1 MASLDLLMFLTL
13 VLLLL
18 AGYPVAF
25 TLGGVALV
33 FGFLGFGMDFFSLLP
48 LRLWGRMTSA
58 ILVAVPLFVFMGVML
73 ERSGIAE
80 ELLETM
86 ALLFGRLRGGL
97 AVSVVVVGALLAA
110 STGIIGATVVT
121 MGLIALPV
129 MIRKGY
135 QPELATG
142 TIAASSTLGQIIPP
156 SIVLVIL
163 GDIMQISVGDL
174 YAGSILPGLILVL
187 LYVLYILV
195 VALLRPSIAPGVA
208 REELA
213 AIGRKELWIRVAKAL
228 FPPSVLIVAVL
239 GTMFL
244 GIASPTE
251 AAAMGAFGA
260 FLLALG
266 KGKFNYQMLKE
277 VVESTT
283 RLSSMVFMILLGAT
297 AFGLVFRGLGGDE
310 MVRSFLLGLGRGYW
324 GILGIVMGVLFIL
337 GFFLDFI
344 EIAFIVLPIL
354 TPILKEIGF
363 DPLWFA
369 VLIAVNF
376 QTSFLTPPF
385 GFALFYL
392 KGVCPPEVTTG
403 HIYRGIVPFVAL
415 QLMGL
420 VSVILFPSLA
430 TWLPRII
437 FK

>member
-1 MASLDLLMFLTL
+1 ML
-13 VLLLL
+13 
-18 AGYPVAF
+18 VAF
-25 TLGGVALV
+25 LFGGV
-33 FGFLGFGMDFFSLLP
+33 
-48 LRLWGRMTSA
+48 
-58 ILVAVPLFVFMGVML
+58 
-73 ERSGIAE
+73 
-80 ELLETM
+80 
-86 ALLFGRLRGGL
+86 
-97 AVSVVVVGALLAA
+97 
-110 STGIIGATVVT
+110 
-121 MGLIALPV
+121 
-129 MIRKGY
+129 
-135 QPELATG
+135 
-142 TIAASSTLGQIIPP
+142 
-156 SIVLVIL
+156 
-163 GDIMQISVGDL
+163 
-174 YAGSILPGLILVL
+174 
-187 LYVLYILV
+187 
-195 VALLRPSIAPGVA
+195 
-208 REELA
+208 
-213 AIGRKELWIRVAKAL
+213 
-228 FPPSVLIVAVL
+228 
-239 GTMFL
+239 
-244 GIASPTE
+244 
-251 AAAMGAFGA
+251 FGA